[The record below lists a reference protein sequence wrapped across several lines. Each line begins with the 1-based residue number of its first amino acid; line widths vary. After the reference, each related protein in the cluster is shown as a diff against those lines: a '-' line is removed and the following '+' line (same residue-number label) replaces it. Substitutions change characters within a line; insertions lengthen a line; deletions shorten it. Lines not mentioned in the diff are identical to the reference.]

1 MASGKERSW
10 ARAVREWETG
20 RLWIGV
26 ERRSQAPS
34 LPMFQTPRPSFARH
48 SSPLSPKRTPGTDW
62 HGHFYSI
69 LFIDYYWRW
78 TVFHY
83 SAILKDAIAFSIFP
97 SSVSSCLSCKLK
109 KKTTVANS
117 ENTEKSKFT
126 VTHILCHNLRL
137 DTHNCLPSQTTT
149 LFFFLVKVGPKEIIA
164 SYCRC
169 YTWKGELLFCSEQP
183 DDRTAQIPCLT
194 ELTSRSSVHI
204 HVHIVTLRPKGW
216 IT

>member
-34 LPMFQTPRPSFARH
+34 LPMFQTLAHLLLAIPVHCPS
-48 SSPLSPKRTPGTDW
+48 KRTPGTDW
-62 HGHFYSI
+62 HGHFYSV

-97 SSVSSCLSCKLK
+97 SSVSSCLSCKFK
-109 KKTTVANS
+109 KRQPSQTVKT
-117 ENTEKSKFT
+117 EIKKSKFT

-137 DTHNCLPSQTTT
+137 DNHNCLPSQTT
-149 LFFFLVKVGPKEIIA
+149 LFVLSKGWPEKEIIA
-164 SYCRC
+164 SYWRC
-169 YTWKGELLFCSEQP
+169 YTLKGHC
-183 DDRTAQIPCLT
+183 CLVVKS
-194 ELTSRSSVHI
+194 LI
-204 HVHIVTLRPKGW
+204 KK
-216 IT
+216 